1 MKELGSKAAEFTSG
15 ATSLSTFL
23 ALAESE
29 RVKRAPR
36 EGGKTEKVINFI
48 TSFARKVNEY
58 SALVDLC
65 ISASPEAA
73 SLVWSSCKI
82 LLEVSKLPCLMAP
95 RGSSLTSLFNRSAW
109 LTQMPWKSFLL
120 PLVASARISAASS
133 DTKTS
138 S

>member
-1 MKELGSKAAEFTSG
+1 LCSPSSTGAVAPAIDPSQIVKHAQDAAIAQVKDELGSKAAEFTFG
-15 ATSLSTFL
+15 ATSLSMFL

-36 EGGKTEKVINFI
+36 KGGKTEKVINFI
-48 TSFARKVNEY
+48 TSFARKVNDY

-82 LLEVSKLPCLMAP
+82 LLQVNYP
-95 RGSSLTSLFNRSAW
+95 T
-109 LTQMPWKSFLL
+109 
-120 PLVASARISAASS
+120 
-133 DTKTS
+133 
-138 S
+138 